1 MNAGM
6 LQNSLLVIEQD
17 WRTLSAV
24 LLFIAWGVLLAYASL
39 LAFSS
44 KEDGGVLFVLSLGG
58 WPVPVLLLAIF
69 YSAAKIYLP
78 AFSSLLTLVVMGVST
93 VYILRRVWEHVPGQG
108 MAVLLCAAV
117 LIMIR
122 IGFAADL
129 FLPPYFDSATH
140 YGIIS
145 RLAEQTQWVWP
156 TDSYYHIGY
165 HLIIMMISSIGA
177 LDVSRVMLLFGQV
190 VLSLLPLPLYFFVH
204 RATDSRPAAWFAVML
219 AAFGWYMPAFS
230 VNWGKYPALLSL
242 LVIQFSL
249 GLLWIKKSIG
259 FALSLSAALVIHTR
273 SVIVIPLPAAAW
285 ILSELLRLQKWQA
298 VILFAGL
305 GGMLLFA
312 GNGLAEV
319 YEPYLA
325 LPTVLA
331 LLPALFHGRSFS
343 RQVLF
348 GGWAILGISLLTQV
362 PVFNSNPLL
371 DRPLAEMLLFLP
383 LAFLGGVGA
392 ARKPV
397 MILVPAALLIMVH
410 AFIRYDLS
418 PSACCQLADADDI
431 AALAWMDETLGED
444 AMVAIAG
451 ADLAID
457 SAGMVM
463 QSAGVD
469 AGIWIPPLNGQAVVS
484 LPYFADF
491 RSQAVHEK
499 LCLALVTHIYVGSR
513 PQSFRIE
520 RIADRTDWYQ
530 PVFERNK
537 LRAFQVIGCES
548 H

>member
-6 LQNSLLVIEQD
+6 LQNGLLVIEQD

-24 LLFIAWGVLLAYASL
+24 LFFIAWGVLLTYAAL

-44 KEDGGVLFVLSLGG
+44 KEDGGGLFALSLGG

-78 AFSSLLTLVVMGVST
+78 AFSSLLTLAIMGISII
-93 VYILRRVWEHVPGQG
+93 YALRRVGMYIPMQG
-108 MAVLLCAAV
+108 LWLMMSAAV
-117 LIMIR
+117 LIILR
-122 IGFAADL
+122 IGFAASI

-140 YGIIS
+140 YGIIR
-145 RLAEQTQWVWP
+145 RLAEHTQWVWP

-165 HLIIMMISSIGA
+165 HLIIMMISSVGA
-177 LDVSRVMLLFGQV
+177 LDVSRVMLLFGQII
-190 VLSLLPLPLYFFVH
+190 LALLPFPVYFFVR
-204 RATDSRPAAWFAVML
+204 RAADSRPAAWFAVML

-259 FALSLSAALVIHTR
+259 FVLSLSAALVIHTR
-273 SVIVIPLPAAAW
+273 SVIVIPLFAAAW
-285 ILSELLRLQKWQA
+285 ILSELLRSQKWQA
-298 VILFAGL
+298 GILFAGL

-312 GNGLAEV
+312 GSGLAEV

-331 LLPALFHGRSFS
+331 LLPTLFHLRSFS

-362 PVFNSNPLL
+362 PVLNSNPLL

-444 AMVAIAG
+444 AKVAIAG

-457 SAGMVM
+457 SVGMVM

-469 AGIWIPPLNGQAVVS
+469 AGTWIPPLTDRAVIPLLYV
-484 LPYFADF
+484 ADF

-499 LCLALVTHIYVGSR
+499 LCLALVTHIYIGSR
-513 PQSFRIE
+513 PQSFHIE
-520 RIADRTDWYQ
+520 LIADRTDWYQ
-530 PVFERNK
+530 LVFERNTV
-537 LRAFQVIGCES
+537 RVFQVIGCDS
-548 H
+548 T